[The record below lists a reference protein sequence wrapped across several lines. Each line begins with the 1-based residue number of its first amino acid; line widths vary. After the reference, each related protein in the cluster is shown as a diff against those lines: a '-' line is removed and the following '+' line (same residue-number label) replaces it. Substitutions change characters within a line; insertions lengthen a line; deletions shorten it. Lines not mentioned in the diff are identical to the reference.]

1 MVFGIAM
8 ILLTSKNILDGNK
21 DGIEELFEYFQ
32 RDFIENDTFLKK
44 DEQSFFI
51 NIRKDITC
59 PCPYRNMEN
68 KPERFW
74 HIISQ
79 ESHKIKNS
87 RIEKTPCIKE
97 NRKYDVARAKRIH
110 WIKIIID
117 NWLEDEDIKHYYQKD
132 SKRNRYNLLIWHRN
146 KDFLVIIRKESHSS
160 NRFLISSFI
169 IHGNK
174 KHKYDKEYKEY
185 LENAPLGVEWF

>member
-1 MVFGIAM
+1 MYI
-8 ILLTSKNILDGNK
+8 LTSMTISTLNSK
-21 DGIEELFEYFQ
+21 GIEELFSIFK
-32 RDFIENDTFLKK
+32 RDFIDNETYLTKGKQSYLINVKK
-44 DEQSFFI
+44 EHC
-51 NIRKDITC
+51 C
-59 PCPYRNMEN
+59 PCPFGNTP

>member
-1 MVFGIAM
+1 MVFGVEM
-8 ILLTSKNILDGNK
+8 IILNSKNILDGNQE
-21 DGIEELFEYFQ
+21 GIEELFEYFR
-32 RDFIENDTFLKK
+32 RDFIENDTFLIKN
-44 DEQSFFI
+44 EQSFFI
-51 NIRKDITC
+51 NVRKNIIC
-59 PCPYRNMEN
+59 PCPYTSMED

-87 RIEKTPCIKE
+87 RIKKTPCKKE

-117 NWLEDEDIKHYYQKD
+117 NWVEDEDIKSYYQKD

-146 KDFLVIIRKESHSS
+146 RDFVVIIRKESNSS
-160 NRFLISSFI
+160 DRFLISSFI
-169 IHGNK
+169 IHGDK
-174 KHKYDKEYKEY
+174 KRKYKKEYEKY
-185 LENAPLGVEWF
+185 MENAPLGVEWF

>member
-1 MVFGIAM
+1 MVFGVEM
-8 ILLTSKNILDGNK
+8 IILNSKNIEDGNQE
-21 DGIEELFEYFQ
+21 GIEELFEHFR

-44 DEQSFFI
+44 DGQYFFI
-51 NIRKDITC
+51 NIKKNIIC
-59 PCPYRNMEN
+59 PCPYRNKED

-79 ESHKIKNS
+79 KSDKIKDS
-87 RIEKTPCIKE
+87 KIKKTPCKKE
-97 NRKYDVARAKRIH
+97 NRKYDKARAKRIH
-110 WIKIIID
+110 WIKILID

-132 SKRNRYNLLIWHRN
+132 NKRNRYNLLIWDRN
-146 KDFLVIIRKESHSS
+146 RDFVVIIRKESNSS
-160 NRFLISSFI
+160 DRFLITSYI

-174 KHKYDKEYKEY
+174 KHKYKKEYEEY